1 MCPTRSYIVLRRR
14 LRNAVQS
21 LPEKEVPLRDEELKD
36 AEIAGPSCLL
46 SPEQDVAPDYT
57 TKAGRVKK
65 NEMYESMRWA

>member
-1 MCPTRSYIVLRRR
+1 
-14 LRNAVQS
+14 VQS